1 MNNFL
6 NPQNKDDNR
15 IYVFY
20 SIVNIGVLSYWV
32 LFVSSNRD
40 SSKFLLLVLNK
51 NNGSLKIFL
60 HDTTQNKE
68 SISLATLHL
77 KYTYL

>member
-1 MNNFL
+1 MDNIL

>member
-1 MNNFL
+1 MNNIL

-20 SIVNIGVLSYWV
+20 SIVNIGVLSYWD

-60 HDTTQNKE
+60 HDTTQNKK

>member
-1 MNNFL
+1 MNNIL

>member
-1 MNNFL
+1 MNNIL

-68 SISLATLHL
+68 SISLATLHFQC
-77 KYTYL
+77 TYL

>member
-1 MNNFL
+1 MNNIL

-60 HDTTQNKE
+60 QDTTQNKE

>member
-1 MNNFL
+1 MNNIS

-40 SSKFLLLVLNK
+40 SSKFLLLVLKK